1 MSRVSHFQRFSQP
14 ENHATNN
21 TLLVLRHLYQASPE
35 KIQRLLTSL
44 LETDLSIGL
53 TFDQQIK
60 KEKSVPDALIT
71 QAALRI
77 FVETKRGGEIDKDQ
91 IRRHF
96 ESITPENG
104 TAGSGD
110 FLIALTK
117 EPLADAERKELTAE
131 GAAKQVSFTAITF
144 SQIVEALRAQCA
156 DFETD
161 LLSIVEDYDSYLAD
175 EGLVESRNQWL
186 VVFPCGTSIVENAK
200 FGLYYEPSSRRCK
213 HAYRYIGAYKQK
225 TVAYV
230 GVVVAI
236 AVATYADGKYV
247 FTTEA
252 GKLTPAHE
260 TRIKDA
266 IDATPYYDLKDN
278 ETRFYLVDQFVP
290 TDARKTTPG
299 GIMGLRYLD
308 LGLMISVYHSRKD
321 YTSVE
326 LAAALKGA
334 TWE

>member
-21 TLLVLRHLYQASPE
+21 TLLVLRHLYQASPY

-44 LETDLSIGL
+44 VETDLSVGL
-53 TFDQQIK
+53 AFDQQIK
-60 KEKSVPDALIT
+60 GKKSVPDAAIT

-77 FVETKRGGEIDKDQ
+77 FIETKRGGDIDKDQ

-96 ESITPENG
+96 ESITPESG

-117 EPLADAERKELTAE
+117 EPLADAERKALTVE
-131 GAAKQVSFTAITF
+131 GGARQISFTAVTF

-156 DFETD
+156 EFETD

-175 EGLVESRNQWL
+175 EGLIESRNQWL
-186 VVFPCGTSIVENAK
+186 VVFPCGTSIAENAK
-200 FGLYYEPSSRRCK
+200 FGIYYEPSSRPCK
-213 HAYRYIGAYKQK
+213 RNYRFIGIYKQK

-230 GVVVAI
+230 GVVEAI
-236 AVATYADGKYV
+236 AVVTYADGAYV
-247 FTTEA
+247 FVPEA
-252 GKLTPAHE
+252 GKLTAAHE
-260 TRIKDA
+260 RRIKDT
-266 IDATPYYDLKDN
+266 IEATPYYDLKDN
-278 ETRFYLVDQFVP
+278 DTRFYLVDQFVP
-290 TDARKTTPG
+290 TDARKTSSG

-308 LGLMISVYHSRKD
+308 LAALIPAYEPRKD
-321 YTSVE
+321 YTSAE
-326 LAAALKGA
+326 LAAIPFI
-334 TWE
+334 